1 MNPEITDKAA
11 FDKLLLFCVKEGA
24 SDLHLSISRPP
35 VYRLHGE
42 LKTLEAEA
50 VSGETLEMIVH
61 SLMTP
66 GQQAEFE
73 SQQSIDLGYSSP
85 EGDRFRVN
93 CYRQLGQVA
102 MAIRHIDQDMCDVEQ
117 LSLPP
122 QLRKLAHLKS
132 GLVLVTG
139 ATGSGKSTTLAALL
153 HEINTNRNCHILTI
167 EDPVEFIH
175 VGKKSLIHHR
185 ELYTDVPD
193 FPSAIRS
200 ALREDPDVIMVG
212 EMRDLETM
220 RAARTAAET
229 GHLVFSTLHTADA
242 VGTVE
247 RFVGS
252 FPGDEQSVAR
262 HRIAMSLRAVV
273 SQHLL
278 PTSNGGGRV
287 PAVEILMVTLA
298 VANLIDGAKTRQI
311 YSSMESGAGEGMQ
324 TRDQSL
330 AQLVARRQ
338 ISREVARQFCNDP
351 VAFDKL
357 LQISVLRGA

>member
-1 MNPEITDKAA
+1 MKDKES
-11 FDKLLLFCVKEGA
+11 FDKLLAVCVKHGA
-24 SDLHLSISRPP
+24 SDLHLSCGRAP
-35 VYRLHGE
+35 VYRVHGE
-42 LKTLEAEA
+42 LKLLDIAKVDQDAMEKVA
-50 VSGETLEMIVH
+50 L
-61 SLMTP
+61 SLMTQ
-66 GQQAEFE
+66 GQQNEF
-73 SQQSIDLGYSSP
+73 QTHQSIDLGYSSP
-85 EGDRFRVN
+85 EGERFRVN

-102 MAIRHIDQDMCDVEQ
+102 LAVRHIDQDMCDVEQ

-122 QLRKLAHLKS
+122 QLKKLAHLPS

-139 ATGSGKSTTLAALL
+139 ATGSGKSTTLAALI
-153 HEINTNRNCHILTI
+153 HEINVNRNCHVLTI

-175 VGKKSLIHHR
+175 EGKESLIHHR
-185 ELYTDVPD
+185 ELFTDVPD
-193 FPSAIRS
+193 FPSAVRS

-220 RAARTAAET
+220 RAALTAAET
-229 GHLVFSTLHTADA
+229 GHLVFSTLHTSDA

-273 SQHLL
+273 SQHLM
-278 PTSNGGGRV
+278 PTLNGGGRV
-287 PAVEILMVTLA
+287 PAVEILIVTLA
-298 VANLIDGAKTRQI
+298 VANLIDAAKTRQI
-311 YSSMESGAGEGMQ
+311 YSAMESGSGEGMQ

-330 AQLVARRQ
+330 AKLVAGRR
-338 ISREVARQFCNDP
+338 ISREQARSFCNDP